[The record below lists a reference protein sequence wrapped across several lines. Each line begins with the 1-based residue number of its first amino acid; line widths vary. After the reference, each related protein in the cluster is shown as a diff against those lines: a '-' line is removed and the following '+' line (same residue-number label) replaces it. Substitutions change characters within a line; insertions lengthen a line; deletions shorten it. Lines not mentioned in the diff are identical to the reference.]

1 MRSKSEQD
9 VYLKFLAC
17 AYCACEHFSQLFSWA
32 VLLLQINLFSIMC
45 MIYCILIHFLCL
57 KESLIFFCTLIKI
70 LSRVEWFYQTQHS
83 TKGRSSWNFSQSIYE
98 TDFDRVFCRGKI
110 ESTLNTF
117 SLAAWCWLKI
127 IIISSRERRNIW
139 LQIITI
145 IKGIK
150 DVLSGLADKWLKWFL
165 FPSLCTLKNS
175 VKKKNCLKL
184 SHYPSNCVCFS
195 P

>member
-1 MRSKSEQD
+1 MH
-9 VYLKFLAC
+9 
-17 AYCACEHFSQLFSWA
+17 EHFSWA
-32 VLLLQINLFSIMC
+32 LPLLQINLFSI

-57 KESLIFFCTLIKI
+57 KESLIYFFLYFNQNS
-70 LSRVEWFYQTQHS
+70 LSGGSFFYQTAQREGLRGILVNQFMRQ
-83 TKGRSSWNFSQSIYE
+83 TLIGFLVE
-98 TDFDRVFCRGKI
+98 GKI
-110 ESTLNTF
+110 ERTLNTF
-117 SLAAWCWLKI
+117 SWAAWCWLKI

>member
-1 MRSKSEQD
+1 MH
-9 VYLKFLAC
+9 
-17 AYCACEHFSQLFSWA
+17 EHFSWA
-32 VLLLQINLFSIMC
+32 LLTSTSNKFIFHHDLLHFDSFFMLERVINIS
-45 MIYCILIHFLCL
+45 FLYFNQN
-57 KESLIFFCTLIKI
+57 SLSGGSF
-70 LSRVEWFYQTQHS
+70 FYQTAQREGLRGILVNQFMRQ
-83 TKGRSSWNFSQSIYE
+83 TLIGFLVE
-98 TDFDRVFCRGKI
+98 GKI
-110 ESTLNTF
+110 ERTLNTF
-117 SLAAWCWLKI
+117 SWAAWCWLKI